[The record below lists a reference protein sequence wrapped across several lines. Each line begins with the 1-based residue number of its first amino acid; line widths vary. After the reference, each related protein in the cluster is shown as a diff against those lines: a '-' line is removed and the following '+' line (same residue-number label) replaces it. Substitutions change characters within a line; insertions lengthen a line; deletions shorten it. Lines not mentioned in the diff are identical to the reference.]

1 MNVMSSIV
9 LHLHPLVT
17 GLWLQGLIC
26 FAKKSEPPLIVTS
39 QKGCP
44 LSSPLVGGLHSVF
57 LSQGL
62 RVHKCG
68 GFDHQPKASLSSGP
82 TSCEYMTTG

>member
-1 MNVMSSIV
+1 MV
-9 LHLHPLVT
+9 LHLHPLAT
-17 GLWLQGLIC
+17 GQGLQGLTC
-26 FAKKSEPPLIVTS
+26 FAKKSEPPLTVTS

-44 LSSPLVGGLHSVF
+44 LLSPLVGGWHSVF

-82 TSCEYMTTG
+82 TSCECMTTG